1 MSTDTNNSG
10 NGVSAN
16 RGIAIGEPDCDN
28 KNQTSSSQGS
38 IAHVPPALDGPNNDT
53 IWFELVENEDCA
65 VQAAKDLGWH
75 DAEKMDMVAVIIR
88 DDFREFYLPL
98 NSSPSHFDA
107 ILDNIKEDHLKSA
120 AKYNSELVY
129 KGDVK
134 QIEVD
139 NEPDTDKE
147 RKDVNWDSVMGEDTE
162 ESNDS
167 SLEDDIEE
175 MFD

>member
-1 MSTDTNNSG
+1 
-10 NGVSAN
+10 
-16 RGIAIGEPDCDN
+16 
-28 KNQTSSSQGS
+28 
-38 IAHVPPALDGPNNDT
+38 
-53 IWFELVENEDCA
+53 VENEDCA